1 MIDRHAVLSVVPV
14 IALAMAN
21 QVVSLRRIWI
31 IRREV
36 YFALQALNGAAAVGL
51 AWVPPR
57 PGADP
62 ILERI
67 AQGLL
72 ILVVGRRALATA
84 RAHARSKRV
93 REGSIDVRYGTGG
106 EPGDPEDRPGGPGG
120 TGRAS
125 GE

>member
-1 MIDRHAVLSVVPV
+1 MIDRHAVLLVVPV

-21 QVVSLRRIWI
+21 QAASLRRIWI
-31 IRREV
+31 IRREI
-36 YFALQALNGAAAVGL
+36 YFGLQALNAAAAIGL

-62 ILERI
+62 TLERI

-72 ILVVGRRALATA
+72 ILIVGRRALATA
-84 RAHARSKRV
+84 RAHARAKRI
-93 REGSIDVRYGTGG
+93 REGSIDVRYGAGG
-106 EPGDPEDRPGGPGG
+106 EPADPEDRPVGPGG
-120 TGRAS
+120 VGRTS